1 MKTFI
6 ALLLLAWLASVTES
20 SVAGESTPYDPNPSH
35 PWNRLNE
42 TLFQRTAEDGK
53 KYGLDELDIL
63 YWYRTTNL
71 LVGASHDRAIAVLDH
86 FIQTHADQT
95 VRDPLKRAFLQRDLW
110 QLFDWLAK
118 PWSADP
124 YATQRRNL
132 ESRLAVVIRRLALT
146 TNEIASLPDNYALT
160 DRHLAPDLPRGLF
173 QTNGDWVS
181 VSADPYANSEIAPL
195 HDHNSSGHSAFLVF
209 FKEPQGRSAALA
221 YLNQLRS
228 SERFWIYVTNNSP
241 FVTTN
246 DPHEILTL
254 NTNLPEFPA
263 NTRWAL
269 ARRLLLIDSNGNLQ
283 PTHIIESIQMRRY
296 VSLSPPKMLLATNE
310 SGGVSLEP
318 VPAQDF
324 YEFQMDRRQNGA
336 LREIAAGEKDFLFVH
351 FLSKGIDP
359 FEEELNESTVR
370 DSATFKGTVLESC
383 RTCHAATG
391 IYSVNVYAGLFHPRT
406 IDTPVL
412 WESDINLPTHAAMNW
427 KLEQYSWGLLQGL
440 WNQSN

>member
-6 ALLLLAWLASVTES
+6 ALLLLAGLASVTES

-42 TLFQRTAEDGK
+42 TLFQRTAQDGK

-118 PWSADP
+118 PWPADP

-173 QTNGDWVS
+173 QTNGDWIS

-209 FKEPQGRSAALA
+209 FKEPQGRSAALS

-228 SERFWIYVTNNSP
+228 SEHFWIYVTNNSP

-263 NTRWAL
+263 GTRWAL

-296 VSLSPPKMLLATNE
+296 VSLSPPKLLLATNE

-336 LREIAAGEKDFLFVH
+336 LREIAAGEV
-351 FLSKGIDP
+351 GI
-359 FEEELNESTVR
+359 EMLRKV
-370 DSATFKGTVLESC
+370 
-383 RTCHAATG
+383 
-391 IYSVNVYAGLFHPRT
+391 
-406 IDTPVL
+406 PV
-412 WESDINLPTHAAMNW
+412 
-427 KLEQYSWGLLQGL
+427 
-440 WNQSN
+440 